1 MRIVLFGAPGVG
13 KGSQASLLFENEGLE
28 HISTGI
34 MLRRAIADDS
44 SVGRE
49 AKRYMDAGALVPG
62 TVVRKLA
69 EKAIADSEFDQFVLD
84 GYPRTIEQ
92 AEWLSE
98 FLESNDAPL
107 LAVVYLKVPDDI
119 IVNRISNRRVHVET
133 GENFHLEYKPP
144 PTGIDPSL
152 IIQRD
157 DDRPEAIL
165 NRLLVYHE
173 ETRPLEDY
181 FRERDL
187 LLIVDGVGS
196 FQEVHSRV
204 MGALREL
211 QAEL

>member
-13 KGSQASLLFENEGLE
+13 KGSQASLLFENEGLK

-34 MLRRAIADDS
+34 MLRRAIADES

-69 EKAIADSEFDQFVLD
+69 EQAIADSEFDQFVLD

-204 MGALREL
+204 TGALREL